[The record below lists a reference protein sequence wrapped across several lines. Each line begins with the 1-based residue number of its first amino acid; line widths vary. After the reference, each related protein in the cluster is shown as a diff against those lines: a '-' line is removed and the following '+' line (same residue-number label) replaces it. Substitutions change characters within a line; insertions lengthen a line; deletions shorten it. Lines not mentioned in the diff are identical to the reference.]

1 MRMRKFFSL
10 MATVLMAV
18 GVQAQT
24 AETALFSETGT
35 YSNGY
40 TLSTANAKLVLGN
53 DHSTKNYSV
62 KLSTAKAYCADL
74 FGQNV
79 MVMND
84 ETGQPE
90 VKTRVVSV
98 VGTNNP
104 KDAELGSTG
113 GSSSYNPD

>member
-40 TLSTANAKLVLGN
+40 TWYWAMTIV
-53 DHSTKNYSV
+53 
-62 KLSTAKAYCADL
+62 
-74 FGQNV
+74 Q
-79 MVMND
+79 
-84 ETGQPE
+84 
-90 VKTRVVSV
+90 KTI
-98 VGTNNP
+98 P
-104 KDAELGSTG
+104 
-113 GSSSYNPD
+113 SSSLLPKLIALISLDKM